1 MTFASENFVTLAI
14 AAIAVGI
21 LGWGFA
27 RARPFGKIGILAWL
41 QSVSLMLP
49 WLAFFILFALGFYI
63 NLVGI
68 LVLLGFSTGLYIYLG
83 NRLRTMAKD
92 LPPDAI
98 PGRRSPQR
106 TDAADTSDGGANGGA
121 NADGATSQTPVVPQG
136 MPAGEPVPTVSIP
149 SEDLQTM
156 KGIFGIDTFFA
167 TEPVPHQE
175 GVIFKGNLRGEP
187 AETHA
192 ALSAKLKDLMGDRY
206 TLFLVDGPDKRP
218 TVIVLPE
225 SVKPVPQTVVQSVL
239 AVTLAIA
246 TVFTTFEAA
255 GLIQGFDFF
264 TDPTRW
270 QECLPIAGGLLA
282 ILGTHEIGHQI
293 AARKVGVKF
302 SGPFFLP
309 VIQIG
314 SFGSL
319 NRFLS
324 FVPNRQALCDVAL
337 AGPLAGGALSLLLLM
352 VGLEISHPG
361 SAFQLPSA
369 FFQASALVG
378 TLAKLLLGEDLQQTV
393 VDVDPLVI
401 IGWLGLV
408 VTAINAL
415 PAGQLDGGRVVQS
428 IYGRRT
434 ARITTVLTVGVL
446 VLASFAT
453 PLALY
458 WSLVIVFLQRDLE
471 RPSLEELSEPDDARA
486 ALALVL
492 LFLTI
497 ATLLPLTP
505 SLAGSLGIGG

>member
-1 MTFASENFVTLAI
+1 MAFASENFVTLAI
-14 AAIAVGI
+14 AVIAVGI

-27 RARPFGKIGILAWL
+27 RARPFGKLGILAWL

-49 WLAFFILFALGFYI
+49 WLVFFILFALGFYI

-68 LVLLGFSTGLYIYLG
+68 LVLLGVSTGLYIFLG
-83 NRLRTMAKD
+83 NRLRTLAKD
-92 LPPDAI
+92 LPPDAL
-98 PGRRSPQR
+98 PGRRSPQQTAGQR
-106 TDAADTSDGGANGGA
+106 DGDSSDNATGNSEAGG
-121 NADGATSQTPVVPQG
+121 QTLVAPQG
-136 MPAGEPVPTVSIP
+136 IPLPTDTISIP
-149 SEDLQTM
+149 QDDLQTM

-167 TEPVPHQE
+167 TETVPYQE

-192 ALSAKLKDLMGDRY
+192 TLSAKLKELMGDRY
-206 TLFLVDGPDKRP
+206 TLFLVEGPDKRP

-225 SVKPVPQTVVQSVL
+225 SVKPLQRTVAQSIL
-239 AVTLAIA
+239 AVVLAIA
-246 TVFTTFEAA
+246 TVLTTFEAA

-264 TDPTRW
+264 SEPARW
-270 QECLPIAGGLLA
+270 SECLMIAGGLLA

-302 SGPFFLP
+302 SGPYFLP

-314 SFGSL
+314 SFGAL

-324 FVPNRQALCDVAL
+324 FIPNRQALCDVAI

-361 SAFQLPSA
+361 SAFQLPSG

-378 TLAKLLLGEDLQQTV
+378 TLAKLLLGEDLQQSV
-393 VDVDPLVI
+393 VDVDPLVV

-434 ARITTVLTVGVL
+434 ARITTVLTIGVL

-471 RPSLEELSEPDDARA
+471 RPSLEELTEPDDARA

-492 LFLTI
+492 LFLTV

-505 SLAGSLGIGG
+505 SLAGTLGIGS

>member
-1 MTFASENFVTLAI
+1 MAFASENFVTLAI

-27 RARPFGKIGILAWL
+27 RARPFGKLGTLAWL

-49 WLAFFILFALGFYI
+49 WLVFFILFSLGFVI

-68 LVLLGFSTGLYIYLG
+68 LVLLGASTGLYIFLG
-83 NRLRTMAKD
+83 NRLRTLAKD
-92 LPPDAI
+92 LPPDAL
-98 PGRRSPQR
+98 PGRRSPR
-106 TDAADTSDGGANGGA
+106 PVESDSTDSTATAAPQAITEPSEVI
-121 NADGATSQTPVVPQG
+121 SVP
-136 MPAGEPVPTVSIP
+136 A
-149 SEDLQTM
+149 EDLQTM

-167 TEPVPHQE
+167 TETVPYQE

-187 AETHA
+187 ADTHA
-192 ALSAKLKDLMGDRY
+192 KLSEKLKELMGDRY

-218 TVIVLPE
+218 TVIVLPD
-225 SVKPVPQTVVQSVL
+225 SAKPIQQTVAQRIL
-239 AVTLAIA
+239 AVVLAIA
-246 TVFTTFEAA
+246 TLLTTFEAA

-264 TDPTRW
+264 AEPSRW
-270 QECLPIAGGLLA
+270 QECLMIAGGLLA
-282 ILGTHEIGHQI
+282 VLATHEIGHQI

-319 NRFLS
+319 NRFLT
-324 FVPNRQALCDVAL
+324 FIPNRQALCDVAI
-337 AGPLAGGALSLLLLM
+337 AGPLAGGALSLLLLLI
-352 VGLEISHPG
+352 GLELSHPG
-361 SAFQLPSA
+361 SAFQLPSG
-369 FFQASALVG
+369 FLQASALVG
-378 TLAKLLLGEDLQQTV
+378 TLAKLLLGEDLQQSI

-408 VTAINAL
+408 ITAINAL

-434 ARITTVLTVGVL
+434 ARITTVLTIGVL

-458 WSLVIVFLQRDLE
+458 WALVIVFLQRDLE

-486 ALALVL
+486 ALALVM

-505 SLAGSLGIGG
+505 SLAGTLGIGG

>member
-1 MTFASENFVTLAI
+1 MTLASENFVPLAI

-27 RARPFGKIGILAWL
+27 RSRPFGKVGVLAWL

-49 WLAFFILFALGFYI
+49 WLTFFTLFALGIYV
-63 NLVGI
+63 NLVGV
-68 LVLLGFSTGLYIYLG
+68 LVLLGMSTGSYIYLG
-83 NRLRTMAKD
+83 KRLRTIAKD
-92 LPPDAI
+92 LPPSAVPKWRSQPLSAEAASSDATDPND
-98 PGRRSPQR
+98 PGKPM
-106 TDAADTSDGGANGGA
+106 
-121 NADGATSQTPVVPQG
+121 PQG
-136 MPAGEPVPTVSIP
+136 MPVTPGLAPMPQ
-149 SEDLQTM
+149 EDIDLI

-167 TEPVPHQE
+167 TETLPYQE

-192 ALSAKLKDLMGDRY
+192 VLSTKLKDLVGDRY
-206 TLFLVDGPDKRP
+206 VPFLVEGPDKRP

-225 SVKPVPQTVVQSVL
+225 TVKPAQRTNIQSIL
-239 AVTLAIA
+239 AVVLVIA
-246 TVFTTFEAA
+246 TVLTTFEAS

-264 TDPTRW
+264 SEPSRW
-270 QECLPIAGGLLA
+270 QECVLIAGGLLT
-282 ILGTHEIGHQI
+282 ILGVHEIGHQV
-293 AARKVGVKF
+293 AARKVGVEF
-302 SGPFFLP
+302 SGPYFLP

-324 FVPNRQALCDVAL
+324 FIPNRQALCDVAI
-337 AGPLAGGALSLLLLM
+337 AGPLAGGALSLLILLI
-352 VGLEISHPG
+352 GLETSHPG
-361 SAFQLPSA
+361 SAFQLPSG

-378 TLAKLLLGEDLQQTV
+378 TLAKLLLGENLQQSV
-393 VDVDPLVI
+393 VDVDPFVI

-408 VTAINAL
+408 ITAINAL
-415 PAGQLDGGRVVQS
+415 PAGQLDGGRIVQA

-434 ARITTVLTVGVL
+434 ARITTVLTIGVL

-458 WSLVIVFLQRDLE
+458 WALVVAFLQRDLE

-486 ALALVL
+486 AIALLL
-492 LFLTI
+492 LFLTV

-505 SLAGSLGIGG
+505 SLAGTLGIGG

>member
-27 RARPFGKIGILAWL
+27 RSRPFGKVGLLAWL

-49 WLAFFILFALGFYI
+49 WLTFFTLFALGIYV
-63 NLVGI
+63 NLVGV
-68 LVLLGFSTGLYIYLG
+68 LVLLGVSTGIYIYLG
-83 NRLRTMAKD
+83 KRLREMAKD
-92 LPPDAI
+92 LPPGAI
-98 PGRRSPQR
+98 PKWRSQIPSS
-106 TDAADTSDGGANGGA
+106 DAAAPEAMDSRTGD
-121 NADGATSQTPVVPQG
+121 PVPQG
-136 MPAGEPVPTVSIP
+136 IPTAGLAPMPQ
-149 SEDLQTM
+149 EDLDII

-167 TEPVPHQE
+167 TETVPYQE

-187 AETHA
+187 TETHA
-192 ALSAKLKDLMGDRY
+192 TLSAKLKALVGDRY
-206 TLFLVDGPDKRP
+206 ALFLVEGPDKRP

-225 SVKPVPQTVVQSVL
+225 SVKPAQRTTTQSVL
-239 AVTLAIA
+239 AVVLGLA
-246 TVFTTFEAA
+246 TVLTTFEAS

-264 TDPTRW
+264 SEPARW
-270 QECLPIAGGLLA
+270 QECVLIAGGLLT
-282 ILGTHEIGHQI
+282 ILGVHEIGHQV
-293 AARKVGVKF
+293 AAQRVGVKF
-302 SGPFFLP
+302 SGPYFLP

-324 FVPNRQALCDVAL
+324 FIPNRQALCDVAI
-337 AGPLAGGALSLLLLM
+337 AGPLAGGALSLLILLI
-352 VGLEISHPG
+352 GLETSHPG
-361 SAFQLPSA
+361 SAFQLPSG

-378 TLAKLLLGEDLQQTV
+378 SLAKLLLGENLQQSV
-393 VDVDPLVI
+393 VDVDSFVI

-408 VTAINAL
+408 ITAINVL
-415 PAGQLDGGRVVQS
+415 PAGQLDGGRIVQA

-434 ARITTVLTVGVL
+434 ARITTVLTIGVL

-458 WSLVIVFLQRDLE
+458 WALVVAFLQRDLE

-486 ALALVL
+486 AIALVL
-492 LFLTI
+492 LFLTV

-505 SLAGSLGIGG
+505 SLAGTLGIGG